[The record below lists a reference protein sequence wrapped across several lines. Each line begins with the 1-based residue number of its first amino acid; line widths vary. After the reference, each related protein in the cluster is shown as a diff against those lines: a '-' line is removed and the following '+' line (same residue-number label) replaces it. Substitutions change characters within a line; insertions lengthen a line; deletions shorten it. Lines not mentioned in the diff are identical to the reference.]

1 VKEAITPVMIPNAE
15 RGGKPQNHY
24 GYLWWLRNVDGV
36 GDFSMEG
43 MRGQYIIVIPKEDIV
58 IVRLGVKEWYK
69 TSERFKQPTLY
80 PTIVRSV
87 LGVWGEKRK

>member
-1 VKEAITPVMIPNAE
+1 
-15 RGGKPQNHY
+15 
-24 GYLWWLRNVDGV
+24 
-36 GDFSMEG
+36 
-43 MRGQYIIVIPKEDIV
+43 VIHKEDFV
-58 IVRLGVKEWYK
+58 FVRLGVKEWYK